1 MASIG
6 TFPRYA
12 PQPMPAGTGTRRD
25 TELDR
30 VRTLARVL
38 DRYYVDPLL
47 GLILPGGGDVL
58 GSMLGIYTVM
68 IAVRRKV
75 SPVIIARMLMNL
87 LLDTVLGIIP
97 LVGDLFD
104 FGFKANVK
112 NVELLDERV
121 QHGGRASAR
130 DWAFVIGVAFAYMFA
145 MAMIIWGVVALFR
158 RVF

>member
-6 TFPRYA
+6 TFPRYVPPA
-12 PQPMPAGTGTRRD
+12 MPAGTGTTRD

-58 GSMLGIYTVM
+58 GSMLGVYTVM
-68 IAVRRKV
+68 IAVRRQV

-112 NVELLDERV
+112 NVELLTERV
-121 QHGGRASAR
+121 HHGGRASGR
-130 DWAFVIGVAFAYMFA
+130 DWLVVIGVGFAYMLV
-145 MAMIIWGVVALFR
+145 MALIIWGVVALFH